1 MSGASLPTPR
11 PPRPWALF
19 LTVFLI
25 ATAGLVYE
33 LVAGAVAS
41 YVLGDSVT
49 QFSLVIGLYLSALG
63 IGAYLSKFV
72 ERDVA
77 ARFVD
82 IELATALLGGVSAPL
97 LLFAFARGASF
108 QLVLWGVVLGTG
120 TLVGLELPLL
130 MRLLRGQVEFKD
142 LIATALLFDY
152 LGALAAS
159 VLFALVLVPTLG
171 LVRTS
176 LLFGL
181 LNALVGL
188 GSTWLLV
195 DEQGKTM
202 RAARVRSL
210 LVVAFLLVLFSQA
223 ERLTRA
229 AEVAFYPDPIWFAQ
243 QSSYQRIVVSRGRA
257 GFSLHLNNNL
267 QFSSTDEHRYH
278 EALVHPA
285 MALVPPAPGTGDGS
299 AGGSSATSPG
309 LRVLIAGGGDGL
321 AAREALKYP
330 EISRIILVDLD
341 PAITRASATL
351 SLLAEQN
358 QGALSHPRVQVINDD
373 AMSYLAR
380 SPERFDALFID
391 FPDPNNLALGK
402 LFTTRFY
409 AIARDHLSPEGA
421 MVVQSTSP
429 FYSRHS
435 FWCIVRT
442 MEAAGLH
449 VRPYHAFVPAFGEWG
464 FALARAT
471 PFEPPTRLRLEGLR
485 FLDGQQL
492 SSLFHFPPDLARVEG
507 PINRLDNQALVRLY
521 EREIGRF
528 AAF

>member
-1 MSGASLPTPR
+1 VSGASLPTPR

-210 LVVAFLLVLFSQA
+210 LVVAFLLGLFSQA

-243 QSSYQRIVVSRGRA
+243 QSSYQRIVVSRGRS

-267 QFSSTDEHRYH
+267 QFSSSDEHRYH

-285 MALVPPAPGTGDGS
+285 MALVPPPAGS
-299 AGGSSATSPG
+299 AGEPGGTSPG

-321 AAREALKYP
+321 AAREALKYS

-380 SPERFDALFID
+380 STERFDALFID

-409 AIARDHLSPEGA
+409 AIARDHLNPEGA
-421 MVVQSTSP
+421 MVVQATSP

-442 MEAAGLH
+442 MEAAGLQ

-471 PFEPPTRLRLEGLR
+471 PFEPPARLRLEGLR

-492 SSLFHFPPDLARVEG
+492 PSLFHFPPDLARVEG

>member
-1 MSGASLPTPR
+1 MSGTSLSSPR

-63 IGAYLSKFV
+63 LGAYASKFV

-77 ARFVD
+77 QRFVD
-82 IELATALLGGVSAPL
+82 VELATALLGGVSAPL

-108 QLVLWGVVLGTG
+108 HLVLWGVVLGTG

-159 VLFALVLVPTLG
+159 MLFALLLVPTLG

-195 DEQGKTM
+195 DEQGHTM
-202 RAARVRSL
+202 RGARLRAVA
-210 LVVAFLLVLFSQA
+210 VVAFLLLLFSQA

-229 AEVAFYPDPIWFAQ
+229 AEVAFYPEPIWYAQ
-243 QSSYQRIVVSRGRA
+243 QSAYQRIVVSRGST
-257 GFSLHLNNNL
+257 GFSLFLNNNL
-267 QFSSTDEHRYH
+267 QFASADEHRYH
-278 EALVHPA
+278 EALVHPVLA
-285 MALVPPAPGTGDGS
+285 ATPAPR
-299 AGGSSATSPG
+299 
-309 LRVLIAGGGDGL
+309 RVFIAGGGDGL
-321 AAREALKYP
+321 AAREVLRYP
-330 EISRIILVDLD
+330 EIDRILLVDLD

-351 SLLAEQN
+351 DLLAAQN
-358 QGALSHPRVQVINDD
+358 RGALSDPRVQVVNDD

-380 SPERFDALFID
+380 SSERFDALIVD

-402 LFTTRFY
+402 LFTTRFFT
-409 AIARDHLSPEGA
+409 IAREHLAPEGA
-421 MVVQSTSP
+421 LVVQSTSP
-429 FYSRHS
+429 YYSRQS

-449 VRPYHAFVPAFGEWG
+449 VHPYHAFVPAFGEWG
-464 FALARAT
+464 FALARPV
-471 PFEPPTRLRLEGLR
+471 PFLPPSEPRLPALQ
-485 FLDGQQL
+485 FLDGAQL
-492 SSLFHFPPDLARVEG
+492 RSLFHFPPDIARVDG
-507 PINRLDNQALVRLY
+507 PVNRLDNQALVRLY

-528 AAF
+528 SAF

>member
-1 MSGASLPTPR
+1 MSERSFSAKS
-11 PPRPWALF
+11 PRPWALF

-63 IGAYLSKFV
+63 VGAYLSKFV
-72 ERDVA
+72 ERDIA
-77 ARFVD
+77 LRFVD

-108 QLVLWGVVLGTG
+108 HLVLWGVVFGTG

-130 MRLLRGQVEFKD
+130 MRLLRNQVEFKD

-159 VLFALVLVPTLG
+159 VLFALILVPTLG

-181 LNALVGL
+181 LNAVVGL

-195 DEQGKTM
+195 DEEGKTL
-202 RAARVRSL
+202 RGARIRSL
-210 LVVAFLLVLFSQA
+210 LVAAFLLFLFSQA

-229 AEVAFYPDPIWFAQ
+229 AEVAFYPEPIWFAQ
-243 QSSYQRIVVSRGRA
+243 QSTYQRIVVSRGKTN
-257 GFSLHLNNNL
+257 FSLFLNNNL
-267 QFSSTDEHRYH
+267 QFASADEHRYH
-278 EALVHPA
+278 EALVHPV
-285 MALVPPAPGTGDGS
+285 MALTPS
-299 AGGSSATSPG
+299 AR
-309 LRVLIAGGGDGL
+309 RVFIAGGGDGL
-321 AAREALKYP
+321 AAREVLKYP
-330 EISRIILVDLD
+330 EIERILLVDLD
-341 PAITRASATL
+341 PAITHASATL
-351 SLLAEQN
+351 DLLSAQN
-358 QGALSHPRVQVINDD
+358 QGSLVDPRVQVINDD
-373 AMSYLAR
+373 AMNHLAH
-380 SPERFDALFID
+380 SSEKFDAIIVD

-409 AIARDHLSPEGA
+409 TIAREHLTPNGA

-429 FYSRHS
+429 YYSRQS
-435 FWCIVRT
+435 YWCIIRT
-442 MEAAGLH
+442 IEASGLFVH
-449 VRPYHAFVPAFGEWG
+449 PYHAFVPSFGEWG
-464 FALARAT
+464 FALAKAT
-471 PFEPPTRLRLEGLR
+471 AFEPPKATRLTGLR
-485 FLDGQQL
+485 FLDGAQL
-492 SSLFHFPPDLARVEG
+492 HALFEFPPDIARVDV
-507 PINRLDNQALVRLY
+507 PINRLDNQALVRMY
-521 EREIGRF
+521 EREIGRYTSF
-528 AAF
+528 

>member
-1 MSGASLPTPR
+1 MSDTPVPEAPAPTAPGAVPA
-11 PPRPWALF
+11 RPWALF

-33 LVAGAVAS
+33 LIAGAVAS

-63 IGAYLSKFV
+63 VGAYLSKYIEHNV
-72 ERDVA
+72 GL
-77 ARFVD
+77 RFVD
-82 IELATALLGGVSAPL
+82 VELATALIGGVSAPL

-108 QLVLWGVVLGTG
+108 HLILWGVVIATG

-130 MRLLRGQVEFKD
+130 MRLLRGQVVFKD

-188 GSTWLLV
+188 GSTWLLAGE
-195 DEQGKTM
+195 DPRAM
-202 RAARVRSL
+202 RAARVRAV
-210 LVVAFLLVLFSQA
+210 VVAAVLLGLLSQA

-229 AEVAFYPDPIWFAQ
+229 AEVALYSDPIVLAQ
-243 QSSYQRIVVSRGRA
+243 QSTYQRIVVTRGRE
-257 GFSLHLNNNL
+257 GFSLFLNNNL
-267 QFSSTDEHRYH
+267 QFASADEHRYH
-278 EALVHPA
+278 ESLVHPA
-285 MALVPPAPGTGDGS
+285 MAA
-299 AGGSSATSPG
+299 AASPR
-309 LRVLIAGGGDGL
+309 RVFIAGGGDGL
-321 AAREALKYP
+321 AAREALRYP
-330 EISRIILVDLD
+330 DVERVVLVDLD
-341 PAITRASATL
+341 PAITRTSATL
-351 SLLAEQN
+351 DLIAAQN
-358 QGALSHPRVQVINDD
+358 QGALSNPRVQVINDD
-373 AMSYLAR
+373 AMAYLSR
-380 SPERFDALFID
+380 SPERFDVLIVD

-409 AIARDHLSPEGA
+409 GIARDHLAPDGA
-421 MVVQSTSP
+421 LVVQSTSP
-429 FYSRHS
+429 YYSRHS
-435 FWCIVRT
+435 YWCVVRT

-464 FALARAT
+464 FALARRE
-471 PFEPPTRLRLEGLR
+471 PFAPPTALRVDGLR
-485 FLDGQQL
+485 FLDAPQL
-492 SSLFHFPPDLARVEG
+492 AALFHFSPDIARVDG
-507 PINRLDNQALVRLY
+507 PVNRLDNQALVRLY
-521 EREIGRF
+521 EREIGRY

>member
-1 MSGASLPTPR
+1 VSNAATAPR

-63 IGAYLSKFV
+63 LGAYASKFV
-72 ERDVA
+72 EHNIARRFIDV
-77 ARFVD
+77 
-82 IELATALLGGVSAPL
+82 ELATALLGGVSAPL

-108 QLVLWGVVLGTG
+108 HLVLWSVVLGTG

-130 MRLLRGQVEFKD
+130 MRLLRDQVVFKD

-159 VLFALVLVPTLG
+159 VLFALLLVPSLG
-171 LVRTS
+171 LIRTS

-195 DEQGKTM
+195 DEQGRSFRGARI
-202 RAARVRSL
+202 RAVA
-210 LVVAFLLVLFSQA
+210 VVAFLLLLFSQA

-229 AEVAFYPDPIWFAQ
+229 AEVAFYPDPIWYAE
-243 QSSYQRIVVSRGRA
+243 QSSYQRIVVSRGQA
-257 GFSLHLNNNL
+257 NFSLFLNNNL
-267 QFSSTDEHRYH
+267 QFSSADEHRYH
-278 EALVHPA
+278 EALVHPV
-285 MALVPPAPGTGDGS
+285 MAAAPG
-299 AGGSSATSPG
+299 AR
-309 LRVLIAGGGDGL
+309 RVFIAGGGDGL
-321 AAREALKYP
+321 AAREVLRYP
-330 EISRIILVDLD
+330 DVERILLVDLD
-341 PAITRASATL
+341 PAITRASANL
-351 SLLAEQN
+351 ELLAVQN
-358 QGALSHPRVQVINDD
+358 QGALVDRRVQVLNDD

-380 SPERFDALFID
+380 TEERFDALIVD

-409 AIARDHLSPEGA
+409 SIAREHLTPRGA

-429 FYSRHS
+429 YYSRGS

-442 MEAAGLH
+442 MEATGLH
-449 VRPYHAFVPAFGEWG
+449 AHPYHAFVPAFGEWG
-464 FALARAT
+464 FVLARPE
-471 PFEPPTRLRLEGLR
+471 PFPIPEEPRLGGLR
-485 FLDGQQL
+485 FLDGAQL
-492 SSLFHFPPDLARVEG
+492 RALFHFPPDMARVDG
-507 PINRLDNQALVRLY
+507 PVNRLDNQALVRLY

-528 AAF
+528 TAF